1 LRRESWSA
9 LQVKRGLDGGR
20 DFFGVSSGKSEIM
33 RYSNQGVASSMAVRR
48 ALLGIKTVSVISGTS
63 VKIANVCGSAVD
75 SVTLVNP

>member
-1 LRRESWSA
+1 
-9 LQVKRGLDGGR
+9 
-20 DFFGVSSGKSEIM
+20 M
-33 RYSNQGVASSMAVRR
+33 RYSNQGVASSMALRR